1 MEPPR
6 PGRYPPRMDRNTARP
21 GTTLLELTL
30 VLSILGV
37 LLGLGYPLFRRG
49 LDGLAVRGARD
60 TLGAGVARARATA
73 LGRGGAE
80 LIVDLGEARFWVVAA
95 SGDTIGTPV
104 DLAAR
109 YGVRLSTTGTG
120 TNRVALRFDGLGI
133 GRVANRTFQLRRG
146 TAEANLTLSAYG
158 RPRAW

>member
-1 MEPPR
+1 
-6 PGRYPPRMDRNTARP
+6 MDKFATRP
-21 GTTLLELTL
+21 GTTLLELAL

-37 LLGLGYPLFRRG
+37 LLGLGYPLFRKG

-60 TLGAGVARARATA
+60 TLGSGVARARVAA
-73 LGRGGAE
+73 LSRGGAS
-80 LIVDLGEARFWVVAA
+80 LMVDLGAARFWVESAT
-95 SGDTIGTPV
+95 GDTIGTPT

-109 YGVRLSTTGTG
+109 YGVRVSTTGAG
-120 TNRVALRFDGLGI
+120 TDRVALRFDGLGI

-146 TAEANLTLSAYG
+146 SAEANLTLSAYG